1 MKYNHLHVAISSDDN
16 YIEQASVLINSMLEN
31 NRDSFD
37 TITVH
42 FLSYLVN
49 PYDLTIFKSLFESHK
64 YQLKIYDLHNISQK
78 LGIGIPNTIAIN
90 AYARLF
96 LSSLISPDI
105 GKVIYMDVDAINV
118 KPLDEL
124 WSMDISSY
132 SVCGVLDDVEL
143 KAKTKIGLS
152 ENSPYINS
160 GFLLI
165 NLDYWRKYNF
175 EDQFIRFLRQHNG
188 NVFHHDQGIINAV
201 CNSSFKILPPKY
213 NVMTNFFLN
222 SYGSSYPS
230 PFYST
235 KDLTEA
241 KEEPIFIHFTPGV
254 VNRPWCKKC
263 KHPMVQYYLEYRTK
277 VGLFSDSLRPDNRPL
292 RIKLLC
298 WSFFRCPLLYRIIL
312 HLRSKLTNKI

>member
-1 MKYNHLHVAISSDDN
+1 MTNNQLHIAISSDEN
-16 YIEQASVLINSMLEN
+16 YLEQASVLVNSVLEN
-31 NRDSFD
+31 NRESFD

-42 FLSYLVN
+42 FLAYLVS
-49 PYDLTIFKSLFESHK
+49 PDGLTIIRNLLESHTCR
-64 YQLKIYDLHNISQK
+64 LEIYDLQDINQK
-78 LGIGIPNTIAIN
+78 LGIDIPNTIAIN

-96 LSSLISPDI
+96 LSSLVSPDI
-105 GKVIYMDVDAINV
+105 DKIIYVDVDAINV
-118 KPLDEL
+118 RPLNEL
-124 WSMDISSY
+124 WSMDISNY

-143 KAKTKIGLS
+143 KAKTKIGLK

-165 NLDYWRKYNF
+165 NLDYWRKYHF

-201 CNSSFKILPPKY
+201 CNSSFKILHPKY
-213 NVMTNFFLN
+213 NVMTNFFMK
-222 SYGSSYPS
+222 SYSSSCPS

-241 KEEPIFIHFTPGV
+241 KESPAFIHFTPGV

-263 KHPMVQYYLEYRTK
+263 KHPMVQSYLEYRTK
-277 VGLFSDSLRPDNRPL
+277 VGLLPDSLKPDNRPL
-292 RIKLLC
+292 RVKLLC
-298 WSFFRCPLLYRIIL
+298 WSFFKCPLLYRIIL